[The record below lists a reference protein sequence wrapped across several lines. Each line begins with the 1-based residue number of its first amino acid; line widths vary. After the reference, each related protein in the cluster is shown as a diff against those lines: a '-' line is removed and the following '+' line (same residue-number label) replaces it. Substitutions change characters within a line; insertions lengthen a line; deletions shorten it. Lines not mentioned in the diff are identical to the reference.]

1 MRLTELLG
9 EPAAS
14 GNPEIAGLA
23 DDSRQVRP
31 GFLFAALAGS
41 RADGARFIDEAVRRG
56 AVAVLAAPGAKV
68 PPPAV
73 LVAEPEPRLRLAR
86 IAARF
91 FGAQPRTIVAV
102 TGTSGKTSVAEF
114 TRQLWTALGHRA
126 ASLGTL
132 GIKAPDKT
140 EPLAHTTPDP
150 ITLHR
155 ALGDLQ
161 RRGIEHVALEAS
173 SHGLDQRRLDAV
185 RLAAAAFT
193 NLSRDHMDYH
203 ANADDYAA
211 AKLRLFTTV
220 LPPGGAAVI
229 NADSERAQAFAAAA
243 SERGQR
249 VLTYGRQGRDFRLLE
264 TRAHARG
271 LVVSAEILGRR
282 RQVELKLAG
291 AFQAGNAL
299 CALGLVTASGAP
311 AEAAVAALDQ
321 LTGVP
326 GRMQQVAVTP
336 DGAPV
341 YVDYAHKPDAL
352 ATVLTELRPHVGR
365 RLVVVFGCGGDRD
378 RGKRPLM
385 GEIAARLADRIF
397 VTDDNPRGEDPAA
410 IRAAIMAACPGATE
424 IGDRRAAIRQA
435 VAGLGAGDVL
445 VVAGK
450 GHEQGQIV
458 GATVLPFDDAVA
470 AREAVT
476 AAQRQHEAC

>member
-1 MRLTELLG
+1 LRLTELLEG
-9 EPAAS
+9 QAAAS
-14 GNPEIAGLA
+14 NPEIAGLA
-23 DDSRQVRP
+23 DDSRQVRH

-41 RADGARFIDEAVRRG
+41 RTDGARFIADAVRQG
-56 AVAVLAAPGAKV
+56 AAAVLAAPGTHV

-73 LVAEPEPRLRLAR
+73 LVADAEPRLGLAR

-91 FGAQPRTIVAV
+91 FGEQPRTIVAV

-114 TRQLWTALGHRA
+114 ARQLWTALGQRA

-132 GIKAPDKT
+132 GIKGPDKS

-155 ALGDLQ
+155 ALADLR
-161 RRGIEHVALEAS
+161 RRGVDHVALEAS

-185 RLAAAAFT
+185 RVTAAAFT

-211 AKLRLFTTV
+211 AKLRLFTAV
-220 LPPGGAAVI
+220 LPAGGAAII
-229 NADSERAQAFAAAA
+229 NADSDRADAFAAAA
-243 SERGQR
+243 GQRGQR
-249 VLTYGRQGRDFRLLE
+249 VLTYGRKGRDFRLLDV
-264 TRAHARG
+264 RAHARG
-271 LVVSAEILGRR
+271 LAVNAEILGRR
-282 RQVELKLAG
+282 RQIELPLAG

-299 CALGLVTASGAP
+299 CALALVMASGSP
-311 AEAAVAALDQ
+311 AEAAVAALDK
-321 LTGVP
+321 LAGVP
-326 GRMQQVAVTP
+326 GRMQLAAVTA

-341 YVDYAHKPDAL
+341 YVDYAHKPEAL
-352 ATVLTELRPHVGR
+352 ATVLTELRPHVDR

-385 GEIAARLADRIF
+385 GEIAQRLADQVF
-397 VTDDNPRGEDPAA
+397 VTDDNPRGEDAAA
-410 IRAAIMAACPGATE
+410 IRAAIMAACPAATE
-424 IGDRRAAIRQA
+424 IGDRRAAIGRA
-435 VAGLGAGDVL
+435 VAGLCKGDVL

-458 GATVLPFDDAVA
+458 GATVLPFDDTAA
-470 AREAVT
+470 AREAVA
-476 AAQRQHEAC
+476 AAQHEREAC